1 MFLPFLK
8 ASRVARESR
17 STGWA
22 DGRSSDTQEN
32 GSVTG
37 KTNFCTGKETGTSKT
52 HSNFLIN
59 IVLFEE
65 FIWRESGFSCFF
77 CVGIHHLL
85 VTVINLN
92 NQIMTPESGIMDGR
106 RQNKVYRLPPFF
118 SLGHFQLALP
128 ADFLFRPGARFSKD
142 LECFRARRQI
152 LKSQLLQHS
161 S

>member
-1 MFLPFLK
+1 MFLPFFLK
-8 ASRVARESR
+8 QAEL
-17 STGWA
+17 
-22 DGRSSDTQEN
+22 QEN
-32 GSVTG
+32 LEARGERMGGVQTHKRMVASLEKQISVQE
-37 KTNFCTGKETGTSKT
+37 KKLEQVR
-52 HSNFLIN
+52 HIQIFLIN

-106 RQNKVYRLPPFF
+106 RQNKVYRLLSFF

-128 ADFLFRPGARFSKD
+128 ADFLFRHGARFSKD
-142 LECFRARRQI
+142 LESFRARRQI
-152 LKSQLLQHS
+152 LKSQLL
-161 S
+161 

>member
-1 MFLPFLK
+1 MGGVQTHK
-8 ASRVARESR
+8 RMVASLEKQISV
-17 STGWA
+17 
-22 DGRSSDTQEN
+22 QEKKLEQ
-32 GSVTG
+32 VR
-37 KTNFCTGKETGTSKT
+37 
-52 HSNFLIN
+52 HIQLFLIN

-118 SLGHFQLALP
+118 FPRPLSARFARRFSFSPWGP
-128 ADFLFRPGARFSKD
+128 FLERPGMFSGPKANFKITVIIAQF
-142 LECFRARRQI
+142 LAHKPVNFAS
-152 LKSQLLQHS
+152 LNVSFLVLF
-161 S
+161 